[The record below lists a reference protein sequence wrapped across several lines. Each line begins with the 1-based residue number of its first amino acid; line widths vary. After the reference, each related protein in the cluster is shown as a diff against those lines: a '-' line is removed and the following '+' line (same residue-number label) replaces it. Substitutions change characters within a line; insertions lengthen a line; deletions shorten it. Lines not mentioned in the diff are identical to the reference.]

1 LRAQPL
7 LPNFYNYDNFHKRK
21 SQRKKIDQRIYVNER
36 TTAVNLATIAANT
49 LLEPFD
55 RQAAKINC
63 EAGLADKI
71 EKAGVRQK
79 RKPVSELGEDQ
90 ERIAKKIKK
99 AFPLDAA
106 VAGAGRSGAAG
117 LDCEVYDSKG
127 LRSQLT
133 DLEVKAGAFLDAD
146 SIATRAGQ
154 RGTLPGAVFKLQQEL
169 PLLKATKTV
178 CDSSLKSDEFH
189 SKTCRWLKQQR
200 QGLLPKDQAKDIV
213 ELLDGFLDS
222 QITLAIPRTTITRR
236 RLFSEKPLLTLHCR
250 PRRSQK

>member
-1 LRAQPL
+1 MTSAGCGRNHCCPI
-7 LPNFYNYDNFHKRK
+7 
-21 SQRKKIDQRIYVNER
+21 S
-36 TTAVNLATIAANT
+36 TTTT
-49 LLEPFD
+49 TS
-55 RQAAKINC
+55 INASHS
-63 EAGLADKI
+63 AGLADKI

-169 PLLKATKTV
+169 PALKATKTV
-178 CDSSLKSDEFH
+178 CDSSLKSDEEH
-189 SKTCRWLKQQR
+189 SKKCRWLNKQQR
-200 QGLLPKDQAKDIV
+200 QGLLTKEQAKDVV
-213 ELLDGFLDS
+213 ELLNGFLDS
-222 QITLAIPRTTITRR
+222 RR
-236 RLFSEKPLLTLHCR
+236 PEEEEEADDDDDEAR
-250 PRRSQK
+250 